1 MIDPE
6 LAAKATPLLST
17 AIAELFEDEH
27 LEMVTA
33 TPAGVRAAH
42 AAKLA
47 ALGRDV
53 TALALALEVLLRRSA
68 VEDAGEA
75 A

>member
-1 MIDPE
+1 MIDPD
-6 LAAKATPLLST
+6 LAATASPLLST

-27 LEMVTA
+27 LAMVTL
-33 TPAGVRAAH
+33 TPSVLRAAH
-42 AAKLA
+42 AAQLA

-53 TALALALEVLLRRSA
+53 TALALALEVLLRRSSNA
-68 VEDAGEA
+68 DSGGA